1 VPSSAHPPKSSP
13 APLHLD
19 LLPSLEVD
27 GQIVCLQNRSVALC
41 CLLFF
46 QRFFIVF
53 CGLRALSLARPASR
67 TSLFRHPY
75 PHLPPQIL
83 NTTAEASRQ
92 TSAVCRILV
101 DIEQVI
107 AQAGR
112 LSRPFLI
119 FRGETIPDTQPLF
132 LTWLWVAAWS
142 SPHQRFSHYG
152 HLAID
157 NSIARMLTS

>member
-1 VPSSAHPPKSSP
+1 VLSFILPALFHSFLWSSRTVACPSGLSNLSFPSPLPSPPPPK
-13 APLHLD
+13 
-19 LLPSLEVD
+19 
-27 GQIVCLQNRSVALC
+27 
-41 CLLFF
+41 
-46 QRFFIVF
+46 
-53 CGLRALSLARPASR
+53 
-67 TSLFRHPY
+67 
-75 PHLPPQIL
+75 IL

-142 SPHQRFSHYG
+142 SPHQRFNHYG